1 MVTIEE
7 LVRRNVKI
15 LIADDLR
22 ASRVEL
28 KKCLMDLGFSNVVE
42 AESGQQVLDELERD
56 AGVELIIS
64 DWGMPDM
71 DGSELVDKL
80 LEDARWSQIPFI
92 VSTARAQLD
101 SMVQASM
108 SGVWG
113 YVVKP
118 VNPQELADEI
128 VGVFNDPELCSDS
141 EE

>member
-1 MVTIEE
+1 MVTMEE
-7 LVRRNVKI
+7 LVRRNIKI

-28 KKCLMDLGFSNVVE
+28 KKCLMDLGLNNVVE
-42 AESGQQVLDELERD
+42 AESGQQVLDQLERD
-56 AGVELIIS
+56 TGVELIIS

-128 VGVFNDPELCSDS
+128 VGVFNDPELCGDS